1 MKITLSVLV
10 LMAIVLG
17 GVTLQIQAENTMPL
31 VGETRVMKDGA
42 IGCDTRDAYK
52 ELRAFKDAD
61 KEDKINDLLER
72 GVCSDLSE
80 QQVEVVKL
88 DLGRGGA
95 IVVKLL
101 EGMQTGSKFFT
112 NPSATKSL

>member
-1 MKITLSVLV
+1 M
-10 LMAIVLG
+10 
-17 GVTLQIQAENTMPL
+17 
-31 VGETRVMKDGA
+31 
-42 IGCDTRDAYK
+42 
-52 ELRAFKDAD
+52 AFKDAD

-72 GVCSDLSE
+72 GVCSDLSG

-101 EGMQTGSKFFT
+101 EGEKFFVSP
-112 NPSATKSL
+112 NATKPL

>member
-1 MKITLSVLV
+1 MKIILSVIALIAFVLV
-10 LMAIVLG
+10 SMPM
-17 GVTLQIQAENTMPL
+17 QSQAVHSMPL

-52 ELRAFKDAD
+52 ELMAFKDAD

-72 GVCSDLSE
+72 GVCSDLSG

-88 DLGRGGA
+88 DLARGGA

-101 EGMQTGSKFFT
+101 EGMQTGSRFFT
-112 NPSATKSL
+112 HPSATKSL